1 MDRARIDDA
10 VTAALAA
17 QLALAPEAVEAER
30 SLEDLG
36 LDSHGLMRVLL
47 AIEEALGLDQELELP
62 DEALDTPATLAAGV
76 AAAVG

>member
-62 DEALDTPATLAAGV
+62 DEALDTPTTLAAGV